1 MLYESE
7 TIESVFVAVRA
18 AVAVSARRGAGDGA
32 AACRRRWRGAI
43 GAAAVCMSNRR
54 RAAPHRPVNSVSPAP
69 ELRVTAVGAAKG
81 CLTTFLSVLLC
92 YGITAKVELLCAVSL
107 VSVRRTLDQV

>member
-1 MLYESE
+1 
-7 TIESVFVAVRA
+7 
-18 AVAVSARRGAGDGA
+18 
-32 AACRRRWRGAI
+32 
-43 GAAAVCMSNRR
+43 MSNRR
-54 RAAPHRPVNSVSPAP
+54 RAAPHRPVNSVIPAP

-81 CLTTFLSVLLC
+81 RLATFLSVLLY